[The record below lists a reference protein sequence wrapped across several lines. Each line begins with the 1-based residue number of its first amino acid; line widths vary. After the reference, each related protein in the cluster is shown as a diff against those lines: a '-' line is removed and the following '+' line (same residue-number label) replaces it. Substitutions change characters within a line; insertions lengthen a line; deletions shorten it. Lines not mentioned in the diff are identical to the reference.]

1 MFSLYFFLILHLHY
15 KTNSSNRY
23 HLFINSRTSFNRLP
37 NNKHYISHKSRSTST
52 LTFAINSIPLSK
64 NAQFAFSSVCDSEK
78 IGGCLSLPPTRTT
91 NKRRNNINKK
101 ATTTT
106 NKKINKISIYGSIF
120 VVYFH
125 TLPGL
130 HRQIKYD
137 ACL

>member
-1 MFSLYFFLILHLHY
+1 MCFLNTLLKLPNKLLKPLSYIY
-15 KTNSSNRY
+15 K
-23 HLFINSRTSFNRLP
+23 FRTSFKRLP
-37 NNKHYISHKSRSTST
+37 NNNHLVSST
-52 LTFAINSIPLSK
+52 LNSHVCYKQHSALKKRTVRILISL
-64 NAQFAFSSVCDSEK
+64 CDSKK
-78 IGGCLSLPPTRTT
+78 IGGCLSLPPTATT